1 MSMRRLTRIL
11 IVLGLLVV
19 GGTVGYT
26 IIEGW
31 RPLDSLYMTV
41 ITLTAVGFSEAHPLS
56 PAGKVFTMILILA
69 GVGSVAWLLSN
80 LFDLILSSKF
90 RYLRKQR
97 WRLRMIEQLKNH
109 VIVCGYGRMG
119 RYVASHLKKQGVDVL
134 VVDLEESTI
143 HACEREGIHAF
154 VGDATEDETLNRAGI
169 ERARSLIAALN
180 SDAANVFVVL
190 TARGLHPD
198 LHIISRASR
207 DESEPKLRKA
217 GANRV
222 ILPYAL
228 SGQRMASLVVQPGV
242 VDFLDVVMHS
252 GEFEYAL
259 SEIAVVEGSPLAG
272 ESLADLR
279 MRQTHGVTVLGVYT
293 PGEELLSQ
301 PQPADKLETGSR
313 IIVMGTTS
321 DLADFRQASQ

>member
-1 MSMRRLTRIL
+1 MR
-11 IVLGLLVV
+11 
-19 GGTVGYT
+19 
-26 IIEGW
+26 
-31 RPLDSLYMTV
+31 
-41 ITLTAVGFSEAHPLS
+41 
-56 PAGKVFTMILILA
+56 K
-69 GVGSVAWLLSN
+69 
-80 LFDLILSSKF
+80 K
-90 RYLRKQR
+90 
-97 WRLRMIEQLKNH
+97 IEQLKNH

-119 RYVASHLKKQGVDVL
+119 RYVSSHLKKQGVDVL

-143 HACEREGIHAF
+143 HACERKGIHAF

-169 ERARSLIAALN
+169 KKARSLIAALN

-259 SEIAVVEGSPLAG
+259 SEIAVAEGSPLAG